1 MFIGVSQGSLSVD
14 FRAVSQNPSPD
25 QDGEVRLSEYA
36 GRVIRNWYIVLATVV
51 VAVLLVVLHTV
62 GTGKQ
67 SQAQATVFLGTP
79 LTPTGGSAQLN
90 SVVANPTSAQA
101 YLHTGSVLDAAA
113 SKAGIKSGAALR
125 SHLSVTALQSTTTKS
140 TGATPNM
147 QITVQGPYD
156 RTSAQAA
163 VQSLG
168 DSLIAWANKYQTA
181 KIDALTAQIATD
193 KATIATLQQTLTTAQ
208 NQLKALGGSGM
219 SSTDKA
225 TVSAALLSTISDTGS
240 RIDEISLQLT
250 QNQLFQA
257 SAKDVEAAGYVQT
270 PSGGRVTASNRKSRL
285 IVAIFVGL
293 VVGVILALLWDSV
306 RRRPRR
312 TEPAAAP

>member
-1 MFIGVSQGSLSVD
+1 
-14 FRAVSQNPSPD
+14 
-25 QDGEVRLSEYA
+25 
-36 GRVIRNWYIVLATVV
+36 
-51 VAVLLVVLHTV
+51 VLLVVLHTV

-193 KATIATLQQTLTTAQ
+193 KATIATLQQTLTAAQ

-306 RRRPRR
+306 RRRPRK

>member
-1 MFIGVSQGSLSVD
+1 
-14 FRAVSQNPSPD
+14 
-25 QDGEVRLSEYA
+25 
-36 GRVIRNWYIVLATVV
+36 
-51 VAVLLVVLHTV
+51 
-62 GTGKQ
+62 
-67 SQAQATVFLGTP
+67 
-79 LTPTGGSAQLN
+79 
-90 SVVANPTSAQA
+90 VANPTSAQA
-101 YLHTGSVLDAAA
+101 YLHTSSVLDAAA
-113 SKAGIKSGAALR
+113 AKAGIKSGAALR
-125 SHLSVTALQSTTTKS
+125 SHLSVTALQSTSTKS

-147 QITVQGPYD
+147 QVTVQGPYD
-156 RTSAQAA
+156 RTSAIAA

-168 DSLIAWANKYQTA
+168 DSLIAWANKYQAA

-193 KATIATLQQTLTTAQ
+193 KASIATLQQALTTAQ
-208 NQLKALGGSGM
+208 NQLKALAGSGM

-250 QNQLFQA
+250 QNQMFQA
-257 SAKDVEAAGYVQT
+257 SARDVEAAGYVQT

-306 RRRPRR
+306 RRRPRK

>member
-1 MFIGVSQGSLSVD
+1 MFIGSSQRSLSVD

-79 LTPTGGSAQLN
+79 LTPTGGAAQLN

-101 YLHTGSVLDAAA
+101 YLHTSSVLDAAA

-125 SHLSVTALQSTTTKS
+125 NHLSVTALQSTTSNS
-140 TGATPNM
+140 TGVTPNM

-181 KIDALTAQIATD
+181 KIDALTAQIAVD
-193 KATIATLQQTLTTAQ
+193 KASMATLQQALTTAQ
-208 NQLKALGGSGM
+208 KQLKALGSGM

-250 QNQLFQA
+250 QNQMFQA
-257 SAKDVEAAGYVQT
+257 SARDVEAAGYVQT
-270 PSGGRVTASNRKSRL
+270 PSGGRVTATNRKSRL

-293 VVGVILALLWDSV
+293 VVGVILALLWDAV
-306 RRRPRR
+306 RRRPRKA
-312 TEPAAAP
+312 EPAAAP

>member
-1 MFIGVSQGSLSVD
+1 M
-14 FRAVSQNPSPD
+14 
-25 QDGEVRLSEYA
+25 
-36 GRVIRNWYIVLATVV
+36 
-51 VAVLLVVLHTV
+51 
-62 GTGKQ
+62 
-67 SQAQATVFLGTP
+67 
-79 LTPTGGSAQLN
+79 
-90 SVVANPTSAQA
+90 
-101 YLHTGSVLDAAA
+101 
-113 SKAGIKSGAALR
+113 SKAEPTRELAPVQP
-125 SHLSVTALQSTTTKS
+125 SHADEVPENDPTEIQRLLAWYFH
-140 TGATPNM
+140 GEDP
-147 QITVQGPYD
+147 P
-156 RTSAQAA
+156 RTSGGEREGKTPVRIDLKAA

-181 KIDALTAQIATD
+181 KIDALTSQIAVD
-193 KATIATLQQTLTTAQ
+193 KATISTLQQTLTAAQ

-225 TVSAALLSTISDTGS
+225 TVTAALLSTISDTGS

-250 QNQLFQA
+250 QNQMFQA

-306 RRRPRR
+306 RRRPRK
-312 TEPAAAP
+312 TQPAAAP